1 MRERMDAAAHRF
13 PHAVIGSVSRRGWCG
28 GAAILETSAG
38 TCASLHKVPGQQ
50 SAHHTVQPVKHDTIT
65 GCSVVDLTH
74 GITFA
79 PCGRHFRI
87 RGTTMPDDGLALLFP
102 CFGSDAIFANCLTF
116 NITRKHRCFP
126 TKTLAYKT
134 EQQKR
139 HQPRPATCWTASDRR
154 RMSKNCQLS
163 QQTPTLA

>member
-28 GAAILETSAG
+28 SAAILETSAG

-50 SAHHTVQPVKHDTIT
+50 SAHHTVQPVKHDTTT

-74 GITFA
+74 GIIFGT
-79 PCGRHFRI
+79 CGRQFRI
-87 RGTTMPDDGLALLFP
+87 RGTTMPDNGLALLFP
-102 CFGSDAIFANCLTF
+102 CFGSDPIFANCLTF

-126 TKTLAYKT
+126 TKTLVCKT
-134 EQQKR
+134 AQQKR
-139 HQPRPATCWTASDRR
+139 QQPRPGLLPDRAR
-154 RMSKNCQLS
+154 QPPHVKNCQLS
-163 QQTPTLA
+163 QLKPVLA